1 MVYFLVRSKVED
13 FARWKPVFDEMS
25 ATRKARG
32 SKGGY
37 MFQNADD
44 PHEVVVLLEFEDTKS
59 ARQFAQSSDL
69 KEAMNRAGVSDK
81 PNIYLLNEVDRPS
94 V

>member
-13 FARWKPVFDEMS
+13 YAKWKAVFDEMGT
-25 ATRKARG
+25 ARKSLG

-37 MFQNADD
+37 IFHNADD
-44 PHEVVVLLEFEDTKS
+44 PHEVVVLLEFEDKKS
-59 ARQFAQSSDL
+59 ARKFAQSSDL
-69 KEAMNRAGVSDK
+69 KEAMKRAGVSDK
-81 PNIYLLNEVDRPS
+81 PDIYLLNEVDRPS